1 MQSQKPI
8 HKHGK
13 TIEIIEKFDKK
24 KDYGIHI
31 RKQVFRVLSELE
43 KGKQY
48 RLVELVEKYDGI
60 VTKEKNIHSTRQVF
74 KDMMRIGKEIGVIK
88 EVVNYAISF
97 ENFCQLDTVSYMR
110 RQLKET
116 KFKNQEAKTKHSGG
130 GTRKSYS
137 ITLWHFNNWLH
148 GKTIKISK
156 IIPVGE
162 NLQRIDQVEIK
173 IDTVEDLLQAYQE
186 SSNKGIEIIR
196 TIKEYLMDSNQHS
209 HKSKGYMN
217 NIIYSI
223 KAYFDKNESPIYI
236 SFNTDIDHE
245 DVSEM
250 IDDNVSTLSLNDL
263 MELLTT
269 GKPSIVEK
277 GVTVCKFQAG
287 LDNSTFSDRFNFEA
301 FPQLVK
307 YFGSDIHD
315 SWDLEK
321 CPVPIN
327 VTRIKVGFPHIC
339 CLDRDSIV
347 MLQKALDWRANKTGE
362 KMKIGQAMF
371 LNSWL
376 KPITNRWISEL
387 ITKLAVRS
395 GIQKTFEIKSGHK
408 NEKVSHELRDLLKST
423 LISCGVSSYASNH
436 LIGHMPRDSYEKEAI
451 LYPDKIR
458 AEYMKASSTLN
469 IFTGFTKYISGD
481 TERDVLINEVQELK
495 DKLDLEKASN
505 KMEMESIK
513 EQNSE
518 IMKWIARQKE
528 PKKKIS
534 G

>member
-1 MQSQKPI
+1 MERLELLKRQ
-8 HKHGK
+8 GK
-13 TIEIIEKFDKK
+13 TIEILENFDPK
-24 KDYGIHI
+24 KDYGIPI
-31 RKQVFRVLSELE
+31 RKQVFTVLSELE

-48 RLVELVEKYDGI
+48 RLVELIEKYDGI
-60 VTKEKNIHSTRQVF
+60 ITKKKNLQSTRQVF
-74 KDMMRIGKEIGVIK
+74 KHMMKIGKEIGIIK
-88 EVVNYAISF
+88 EVVDYAISF

-116 KFKNQEAKTKHSGG
+116 KFKNPEAKTKHSGG
-130 GTRKSYS
+130 GTRKAYS

-148 GKTIKISK
+148 GKTITVSK

-162 NLQRIDQVEIK
+162 NLQRIEQVEIK
-173 IDTVEDLLQAYQE
+173 LDTVEDLLKAYQE

-196 TIKEYLMDSNQHS
+196 CIKEYLMDSHQHS
-209 HKSKGYMN
+209 HKSKHYME

-223 KAYFDKNESPIYI
+223 RAYFDKNESPIYI
-236 SFNTDIDHE
+236 SFNSSIDHE
-245 DVSEM
+245 NISEM
-250 IDDNVSTLSLNDL
+250 IDDAVSTLSLNDL

-277 GVTVCKFQAG
+277 GVVICKFQG
-287 LDNSTFSDRFNFEA
+287 GMDNSTFADRFNFEA
-301 FPQLVK
+301 FPQLIK
-307 YFGSDIHD
+307 YFGSDQHD

-339 CLDRDSIV
+339 CLDRDSIIA
-347 MLQKALDWRANKTGE
+347 LQKTLDWRAKKTGLP
-362 KMKIGQAMF
+362 MKIGQAIF
-371 LNSWL
+371 LNSKL
-376 KPITNRWISEL
+376 KPATNRWVSEL
-387 ITKLAVRS
+387 ITKLAERS
-395 GIQKTFEIKSGHK
+395 GIQKSFEIKSGHK

-423 LISCGVSSYASNH
+423 LNSCGVASYASNH

-481 TERDVLINEVQELK
+481 TERDVLINEVEELK
-495 DKLDLEKASN
+495 NKLDQEKASSTI
-505 KMEMESIK
+505 ELESIK
-513 EQNSE
+513 KDHEK
-518 IMKWIARQKE
+518 IMAYITRE
-528 PKKKIS
+528 ENKKKD
-534 G
+534 

>member
-1 MQSQKPI
+1 MSRLEQVKRQ
-8 HKHGK
+8 GK
-13 TIEIIEKFDKK
+13 TIEILTKFDPK
-24 KDYGIHI
+24 KDYHIPI
-31 RKQVFRVLSELE
+31 RKQVSTILSELE

-48 RLVELVEKYDGI
+48 RLVELVEKYDGVI
-60 VTKEKNIHSTRQVF
+60 TKNKNLNSTRQVF
-74 KDMMRIGKEIGVIK
+74 KHMMKIGKEIGIIK
-88 EVVNYAISF
+88 EIVDYAISF

-130 GTRKSYS
+130 GTRRSYS
-137 ITLWHFNNWLH
+137 LTLWHLNNWLH
-148 GKTIKISK
+148 GKTITISK

-162 NLQRIDQVEIK
+162 NLQRIEPVEIK
-173 IDTVEDLLQAYQE
+173 LDTVEDLLKAYQE

-196 TIKEYLMDSNQHS
+196 TIKEYLMDSDQHS
-209 HKSKGYMN
+209 HKSKGYME

-223 KAYFDKNESPIYI
+223 RAYFDKNESPIYI
-236 SFNTDIDHE
+236 SFNTAIDH
-245 DVSEM
+245 DDISEM
-250 IDDNVSTLSLNDL
+250 IADTVSTLSLQDL

-277 GVTVCKFQAG
+277 GVIICKFQG
-287 LDNSTFSDRFNFEA
+287 GMDNSTFADRFNFEA
-301 FPQLVK
+301 FPQLIK
-307 YFGSDIHD
+307 YFGSDQHD

-339 CLDRDSIV
+339 CLDRDSIIS
-347 MLQKALDWRANKTGE
+347 LQKALDWRFKKTGLP
-362 KMKIGQAMF
+362 MKIGQAMF
-371 LNSWL
+371 LNSNL
-376 KPITNRWISEL
+376 KPITNRWVSEL
-387 ITKLAVRS
+387 VTKLAERN
-395 GIQKTFEIKSGHK
+395 GIQKSFKIKSGHK

-423 LISCGVSSYASNH
+423 LNSCGVASYASNH

-481 TERDVLINEVQELK
+481 TERDVLTKEVEELRN
-495 DKLDLEKASN
+495 KLDQEKASN
-505 KMEMESIK
+505 TIELQSIRKDQEKMMAYIERQ
-513 EQNSE
+513 EQG
-518 IMKWIARQKE
+518 
-528 PKKKIS
+528 KKH
-534 G
+534 